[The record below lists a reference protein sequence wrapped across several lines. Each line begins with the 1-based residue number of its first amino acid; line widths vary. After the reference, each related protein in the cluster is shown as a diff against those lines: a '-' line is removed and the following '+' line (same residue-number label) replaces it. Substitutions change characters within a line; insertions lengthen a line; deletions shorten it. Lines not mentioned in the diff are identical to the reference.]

1 MVELPTFEVWFNV
14 VVAKALVASEDV
26 FKDVISISSPPLDL
40 AI

>member
-1 MVELPTFEVWFNV
+1 MVELPTLEVSFNV